1 MPSNKILAE
10 KQQIVNELTE
20 RIKNAKSGV
29 IVSYMG
35 LNVQDDT
42 ALRRELRKNGVEYS
56 VVKNTL
62 TRMAA
67 KNVGYDALSD
77 VFNGTTAL
85 ATSEDFTAPAKV
97 ICEFA
102 KKHENLV
109 VKAGFIDGEI
119 LDVDGVVELSK
130 IPSREGLIAKLLG
143 SIQSPL
149 YGLAYVLQ
157 AKIDKETSGEEEA
170 PAAE

>member
-1 MPSNKILAE
+1 MPSNKILE
-10 KQQIVNELTE
+10 QKQQIVADLTD

-35 LNVQDDT
+35 LNVQEDT
-42 ALRRELRKNGVEYS
+42 ELRRELRKNNVEYT

-97 ICEFA
+97 LCEFA

-119 LDVDGVVELSK
+119 LDADGVVELSK
-130 IPSREGLIAKLLG
+130 IPSKEGLIAKLLG
-143 SIQSPL
+143 SIQGPL
-149 YGLAYVLQ
+149 YGLAYALQ
-157 AKIDKETSGEEEA
+157 AKIDKENGGEA
-170 PAAE
+170 AAE

>member
-1 MPSNKILAE
+1 MPSNKILEE
-10 KQQIVNELTE
+10 KKQIVNELTE

-35 LNVQDDT
+35 LNVPDDT
-42 ALRRELRKNGVEYS
+42 ALRKELRKNNVEYT

-62 TRMAA
+62 TRMAT
-67 KNVGYDALSD
+67 KNVGYDSLSD
-77 VFNGTTAL
+77 IFNGTTAL

-102 KKHENLV
+102 KKHEQLV
-109 VKAGFIDGEI
+109 VKAGFLDGEV
-119 LDVDGVVELSK
+119 LDANGVVELSK

-143 SIQSPL
+143 SIQGPL
-149 YGLAYVLQ
+149 YGLAYALQ
-157 AKIDKETSGEEEA
+157 AKIDKENGGEA

>member
-1 MPSNKILAE
+1 MPSNKILE
-10 KQQIVNELTE
+10 QKQQIVADLTD

-29 IVSYMG
+29 IVSYCG
-35 LNVQDDT
+35 LNVQEDT
-42 ALRRELRKNGVEYS
+42 ELRRELRKNNVEYT

-97 ICEFA
+97 LCEFA

-119 LDVDGVVELSK
+119 LDADGVIELSK
-130 IPSREGLIAKLLG
+130 IPSKEGLIAKLLG
-143 SIQSPL
+143 SIQGPL

-157 AKIDKETSGEEEA
+157 AKIDKDGGAEA
-170 PAAE
+170 PAEA

>member
-1 MPSNKILAE
+1 MPSNKILE
-10 KQQIVNELTE
+10 QKQQIVADLTE

-35 LNVQDDT
+35 LNVQEDT
-42 ALRRELRKNGVEYS
+42 ELRRELRKNNVEYT

-97 ICEFA
+97 LCEFA

-119 LDVDGVVELSK
+119 LDADGVIELSK
-130 IPSREGLIAKLLG
+130 IPSKEGLIAKLLG
-143 SIQSPL
+143 SIQGPL
-149 YGLAYVLQ
+149 YGLAYALQ
-157 AKIDKETSGEEEA
+157 AKIDKENGGEEA
-170 PAAE
+170 AAE

>member
-1 MPSNKILAE
+1 MPSNKILEE
-10 KQQIVNELTE
+10 KKQIVNELTE

-42 ALRRELRKNGVEYS
+42 ALRKELRKNNVEYT

-62 TRMAA
+62 TRMAT
-67 KNVGYDALSD
+67 KNVGYDSLSD
-77 VFNGTTAL
+77 IFNGTTAL

-102 KKHENLV
+102 KKHEQLV
-109 VKAGFIDGEI
+109 VKAGFLDGEV
-119 LDVDGVVELSK
+119 LDANGVVELSK

-143 SIQSPL
+143 SIQGPL
-149 YGLAYVLQ
+149 YGLAYALQ
-157 AKIDKETSGEEEA
+157 AKIDKENGGEA

>member
-1 MPSNKILAE
+1 MPSNKVLEE
-10 KQQIVNELTE
+10 KKQIVNELTD

-29 IVSYMG
+29 IVSYSG
-35 LNVQDDT
+35 LNVADDT
-42 ALRRELRKNGVEYS
+42 ALRKELRKNNVEYS

-85 ATSEDFTAPAKV
+85 ATSEYFTAPAKI

-102 KKHENLV
+102 KKHEALK

-119 LDVDGVVELSK
+119 LDENGVIELSK

-143 SIQSPL
+143 SIQGPL

-157 AKIDKETSGEEEA
+157 AKIDKENGGEEA

>member
-1 MPSNKILAE
+1 MPSNKILEE
-10 KQQIVNELTE
+10 KKQIVNELTE

-42 ALRRELRKNGVEYS
+42 ALRKELRKNNVEYT

-62 TRMAA
+62 TRMAT
-67 KNVGYDALSD
+67 KNVGYDSLSD
-77 VFNGTTAL
+77 IFNGTTAL

-102 KKHENLV
+102 KKHEQLV
-109 VKAGFIDGEI
+109 VKAGFLDGEV
-119 LDVDGVVELSK
+119 LDANGVVELSK

-143 SIQSPL
+143 STQGPL
-149 YGLAYVLQ
+149 YGLAYALQ
-157 AKIDKETSGEEEA
+157 AKIDKENGGEA

>member
-1 MPSNKILAE
+1 MPSNKILE
-10 KQQIVNELTE
+10 QKQQIVADLTD

-35 LNVQDDT
+35 LNVQEDT
-42 ALRRELRKNGVEYS
+42 ELRRELRKSNVEYT

-97 ICEFA
+97 LCEFA

-109 VKAGFIDGEI
+109 VKAGFLDGEI
-119 LDVDGVVELSK
+119 LDADGVIELSK
-130 IPSREGLIAKLLG
+130 IPSKEGLIAKLLG
-143 SIQSPL
+143 SIQGPL
-149 YGLAYVLQ
+149 YGLAYALQ
-157 AKIDKETSGEEEA
+157 AKIDKENGGEA
-170 PAAE
+170 AAE

>member
-1 MPSNKILAE
+1 MANANILEQKKQFVADLAE
-10 KQQIVNELTE
+10 
-20 RIKNAKSGV
+20 RMKNAAGGV
-29 IVSYMG
+29 IVNYQG
-35 LNVQDDT
+35 ITVEDDT
-42 ALRRELRKNGVEYS
+42 KLRSDLRKAGVEYT

-62 TRMAA
+62 TRMAT

-97 ICEFA
+97 LCEFA

-119 LDVDGVVELSK
+119 LDADGVIELSK
-130 IPSREGLIAKLLG
+130 IPSKEGLIAKLLG
-143 SIQSPL
+143 SIQGPL
-149 YGLAYVLQ
+149 YGLAYALQ
-157 AKIDKETSGEEEA
+157 AKIDKENGGEEA
-170 PAAE
+170 AAE

>member
-1 MPSNKILAE
+1 MPSNKILE
-10 KQQIVNELTE
+10 QKQQIVADLTE

-35 LNVQDDT
+35 LNVQEDT
-42 ALRRELRKNGVEYS
+42 ELRRELRKNNVEYT

-62 TRMAA
+62 TRMAT

-97 ICEFA
+97 LCEFA

-119 LDVDGVVELSK
+119 LDADGVIELSK
-130 IPSREGLIAKLLG
+130 IPSKEVLLAQLVGSLQGPIQKLAATLDA
-143 SIQSPL
+143 
-149 YGLAYVLQ
+149 LATKL
-157 AKIDKETSGEEEA
+157 EEEA
-170 PAAE
+170 A

>member
-1 MPSNKILAE
+1 MPSNKILE
-10 KQQIVNELTE
+10 QKQQIVADLTD

-29 IVSYMG
+29 IVSYCG
-35 LNVQDDT
+35 LNVQEDT
-42 ALRRELRKNGVEYS
+42 ELRRELRKNNVEYT

-97 ICEFA
+97 LCEFA

-119 LDVDGVVELSK
+119 LDADGVIELSK
-130 IPSREGLIAKLLG
+130 IPSKEGLIAKLLG
-143 SIQSPL
+143 SSQGPL
-149 YGLAYVLQ
+149 YGLAYALQ
-157 AKIDKETSGEEEA
+157 AKIDKENGGEEA
-170 PAAE
+170 AAE

>member
-1 MPSNKILAE
+1 MPSNKILE
-10 KQQIVNELTE
+10 QKQQIVADLTE

-35 LNVQDDT
+35 LNVQEDT
-42 ALRRELRKNGVEYS
+42 ELRRELRKNNVEYT

-62 TRMAA
+62 TRMAT

-97 ICEFA
+97 LCEFA

-119 LDVDGVVELSK
+119 LDADGVIELSK
-130 IPSREGLIAKLLG
+130 IPSKEGLIAKLLG
-143 SIQSPL
+143 SIQGPL
-149 YGLAYVLQ
+149 YSLAYALQ
-157 AKIDKETSGEEEA
+157 AIIDKNGEEAA
-170 PAAE
+170 PAAEA

>member
-1 MPSNKILAE
+1 MPSKSILE
-10 KQQIVNELTE
+10 KKQQIVAELTD

-35 LNVQDDT
+35 LNVQEDT
-42 ALRRELRKNGVEYS
+42 ELRRELRKNNVEYA

-62 TRMAA
+62 TRMAT

-102 KKHENLV
+102 KKHEKLV

-119 LDVDGVVELSK
+119 LDANGVIELSK
-130 IPSREGLIAKLLG
+130 IPSKEGLIAKLLG
-143 SIQSPL
+143 SIQGPL
-149 YGLAYVLQ
+149 YGLAYALQ
-157 AKIDKETSGEEEA
+157 AKIDKENGGEEA
-170 PAAE
+170 AAE

>member
-1 MPSNKILAE
+1 MPSNKILEE
-10 KQQIVNELTE
+10 KKQIVSELTD

-29 IVSYMG
+29 IVSYSG
-35 LNVQDDT
+35 LNVADDT
-42 ALRRELRKNGVEYS
+42 ALRKELRKNNVEYS

-85 ATSEDFTAPAKV
+85 ATSEDFTAPAK
-97 ICEFA
+97 IISDFA
-102 KKHENLV
+102 KKHEALV
-109 VKAGFIDGEI
+109 VKAGFIDGEV
-119 LDVDGVVELSK
+119 LDANGVIELSK
-130 IPSREGLIAKLLG
+130 IPSKEGLIAKLLG
-143 SIQSPL
+143 SIQGPL

-157 AKIDKETSGEEEA
+157 AKIDKENGGEEA

>member
-1 MPSNKILAE
+1 MPSNKILEE
-10 KQQIVNELTE
+10 KKQIVSELTD

-29 IVSYMG
+29 IVSYSG
-35 LNVQDDT
+35 LNVADDT
-42 ALRRELRKNGVEYS
+42 ALRKELRKNNVEYS

-85 ATSEDFTAPAKV
+85 ATSEDFTAPAKI
-97 ICEFA
+97 ICDFA
-102 KKHENLV
+102 KKHEALV
-109 VKAGFIDGEI
+109 VKAGFIDGEV
-119 LDVDGVVELSK
+119 LDANGVIELSK

-143 SIQSPL
+143 SIQGPL

-157 AKIDKETSGEEEA
+157 AKIDKENGGEEA